1 MKPQDFLAAIQTQ
14 QVKPFYLFC
23 PYKSPGGRFE
33 SFEPLLAQE
42 AIQCA
47 VDRFVEPSL
56 RDLAYSVFYADEAD
70 PRDIAGT
77 ANTVPFLSEKRLV
90 VVQRAEAYLSEKA
103 VRPLL
108 DYLENPAD
116 TTLLLF
122 VANQIDRRSK
132 FYKFFDNADAVVE
145 CAELRKG
152 EISTWAKDK
161 IVGLGKSISPEAL
174 EKLIER
180 SGTRLSDVYN
190 SIQLVCAYVG
200 ESENI
205 QLSDVESVCSSV
217 RDEEIWALTDA
228 IAASDTSRALRVL
241 HEILDA
247 GTHEMQILGSIN
259 WLLESAYAVA
269 AGNTSSR
276 KLQGYAAEKV
286 RPLARKIP
294 LKKFPAA
301 FSLCME
307 TDLIL
312 RTTGTNKTLAY
323 LALELLIVKLSAP
336 RTRAAAA
343 ETPNTPYLP

>member
-1 MKPQDFLAAIQTQ
+1 MKPQDFLAAIETQ
-14 QVKPFYLFC
+14 EVQPFYLFC
-23 PYKSPGGRFE
+23 PCKSPSGRTE

-42 AIQCA
+42 VIQCA

-90 VVQRAEAYLSEKA
+90 VVQRAEAYLSENTAK
-103 VRPLL
+103 PILH
-108 DYLENPAD
+108 YLENPAE
-116 TTLLLF
+116 TTLLIF

-132 FYKFFDNADAVVE
+132 FYKFFDKAGTVVE
-145 CAELRKG
+145 CGELKKS
-152 EISTWAKDK
+152 EIASWARGK
-161 IVGLGKSISPEAL
+161 INSQGKSITPEAL
-174 EKLIER
+174 EKLVDR
-180 SGTRLSDVYN
+180 SGTRLSDIYN
-190 SIQLVCAYVG
+190 SIQIVCAYVG
-200 ESENI
+200 ENEKI
-205 QLSDVESVCSSV
+205 QLSDVETACSSV

-259 WLLESAYAVA
+259 WLLESAYALA
-269 AGNTSSR
+269 ANNTSSK
-276 KLQGYAAEKV
+276 KLHSFAAEKI

-307 TDLIL
+307 TDLML

-336 RTRAAAA
+336 RTRAAA
-343 ETPNTPYLP
+343 ETPNSSYSP